1 MTTKYNNRPLILG
14 ILFTFI
20 IAAVSYSLA
29 LLPLISSVG
38 ALAVAIII
46 SIMYRNTIGYPIQ
59 IKSGIQFSAK
69 KLLRVAIILYGL
81 KLNLYIIFSEGLTL
95 LLFGTCVIIFSIGL
109 MMLLNKYLKGNSNI
123 AFLLGVGTGICGAS
137 AIAAVSSILDSDDED
152 TAISVG
158 IIALVG
164 TAFALIYSFLYP
176 VLNMGDTVF
185 GIWSGISLHEIAQ
198 VVLAAGV
205 GGDETMAFALLAKL
219 GRVFLLIPVSF
230 IIFYFVQK
238 NSQKSGGKQ
247 KIDIPYFL
255 FGFLALAVLNTFVT
269 IPENVLAVIDQI
281 ARFLM
286 IMAMVGLGLNV
297 SLQALLSKAT
307 KPLIAIVVTSLL
319 LSVITFI
326 ITAAIY

>member
-1 MTTKYNNRPLILG
+1 MTTEHYNKPFILG
-14 ILFTFI
+14 ILFTFF
-20 IAAVSYSLA
+20 IAAVSYFLA
-29 LLPLISSVG
+29 LLPVISSVG

-46 SIMYRNTIGYPIQ
+46 SIIYRNTIGYPIQ

-95 LLFGTCVIIFSIGL
+95 LLFGTCVIIFSIGF

-164 TAFALIYSFLYP
+164 TAFALLYSFLYP
-176 VLNMGDTVF
+176 VINMGDTVF

-205 GGDETMAFALLAKL
+205 GGDVAMAFALLSKL

-238 NSQKSGGKQ
+238 NSKKSGNKQ

-319 LSVITFI
+319 LSVITFL